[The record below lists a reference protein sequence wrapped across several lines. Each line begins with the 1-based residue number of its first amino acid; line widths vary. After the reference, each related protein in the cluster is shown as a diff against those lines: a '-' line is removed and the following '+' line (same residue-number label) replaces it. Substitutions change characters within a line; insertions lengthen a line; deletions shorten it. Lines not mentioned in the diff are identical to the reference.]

1 MTDRSAI
8 LSEIERT
15 GVVAIVRSDSPDQLV
30 EIVEALHAGG
40 LTCIEITMTT
50 PGALDA
56 IHTAS
61 ERFDGRCAI
70 GVGTVLDSETA
81 RAAILA
87 GARFVVAP
95 IVDLPTLAM
104 CRRYS
109 VPAIPGAFT
118 PTEIVRAWQ
127 NGADVVKVFPATK
140 LGPEFFRDMRGP
152 LPQIK
157 LTPTGGVSLENA
169 GAFIRAG
176 AVAVGVGS
184 ALISKDALRSGDL
197 AALTARAAAF
207 LKAVAEARK

>member
-8 LSEIERT
+8 LNEIERT
-15 GVVAIVRSDSPDQLV
+15 GVVAIVRSDSADQLV

-56 IHTAS
+56 IHAAS
-61 ERFDGRCAI
+61 KRFDGRCAI

-140 LGPEFFRDMRGP
+140 LGPEFIRDLRGP

-157 LTPTGGVSLENA
+157 LTPTGGVSLDNA

-184 ALISKDALRSGDL
+184 ALISKDAVRSGDL
-197 AALTARAAAF
+197 APLTTRAAEF
-207 LKAVAEARK
+207 LRAVAEARC

>member
-8 LSEIERT
+8 LNEIERT
-15 GVVAIVRSDSPDQLV
+15 GVVAIVRSDSADQLV

-56 IHTAS
+56 IHAAS
-61 ERFDGRCAI
+61 KRFDGRCAI
-70 GVGTVLDSETA
+70 GVGTVLDCETA

-118 PTEIVRAWQ
+118 PTEIVRAWE
-127 NGADVVKVFPATK
+127 NGADIVKVFPATK

-152 LPQIK
+152 LPRIK

-184 ALISKDALRSGDL
+184 ALISKDAVRSGDL
-197 AALTARAAAF
+197 APLTTQAAAF
-207 LKAVAEARK
+207 LHAVAEARC

>member
-8 LSEIERT
+8 LDEIERT

-56 IHTAS
+56 IHAAS

-70 GVGTVLDSETA
+70 GVGTVLDRETA

-157 LTPTGGVSLENA
+157 LTPTGGVSLENV

-197 AALTARAAAF
+197 APLTARAAAF
-207 LKAVAEARK
+207 LKAVAEARS